1 MKRIYLTITA
11 VAFAAV
17 LVPASIHAQDEKNK
31 DKEKVEKIEKSEKKD
46 VQQIIITKKGDSK
59 DKVVVEIN
67 GDKVTVNGKPIDQL
81 KDDEISV
88 NVHKMRGNNLTA
100 YTHPNGTWSYNWN
113 DNTAFAYNENTAML
127 GVVTD
132 KTDNGVKISEVNDES
147 AANKAG
153 LKEGDVITKVDDK
166 KIEDPDDLTKVI
178 RSHKPGDKVSITYL
192 RDKKEQKATAE
203 LGKFEG
209 AFGRNFKMPNMDFQ
223 VMPKI
228 EQSLP
233 NTRIYAPGTYNV
245 TAANRPKLGL
255 SVQDTDDGKGVKV
268 LEVDNE
274 STASKAGVKKDDIIL
289 AVNDKDVNSADEV
302 ARIVRDNRD
311 KPSMKLKINRGGK
324 TQTIEVKI
332 PRKLKT
338 TDI

>member
-1 MKRIYLTITA
+1 MKSIYLTITA
-11 VAFAAV
+11 VAFAAL
-17 LVPASIHAQDEKNK
+17 LVPASIQAQDDKVKEK
-31 DKEKVEKIEKSEKKD
+31 DKNEKTEKKD
-46 VQQIIITKKGDSK
+46 VQQIIITKKADSK
-59 DKVVVEIN
+59 EKVVVEIN
-67 GDKVTVNGKPIDQL
+67 GDKITVNGKPIDQL

-88 NVHKMRGNNLTA
+88 NVHKVRGNNVRV
-100 YTHPNGTWSYNWN
+100 YTTPQGAWSYNWN
-113 DNTAFAYNENTAML
+113 ENNAFNYNDNTAML

-132 KTDNGVKISEVNDES
+132 KADKGVKISEVNDET

-178 RSHKPGDKVSITYL
+178 RGHKPGDKVTITYL
-192 RDKKEQKATAE
+192 RNNKEQKTTAE
-203 LGKFEG
+203 LGKFDG
-209 AFGRNFKMPNMDFQ
+209 VFGGNFKMPNMDFQ

-228 EQSLP
+228 EQSHVY
-233 NTRIYAPGTYNV
+233 TPGQYNV
-245 TAANRPKLGL
+245 RVEGNRPKLGL

-268 LEVDNE
+268 LEVDDE
-274 STASKAGVKKDDIIL
+274 STAEKAGIKKDDIIL
-289 AVNDKDVNSADEV
+289 AVNDTEVNSADQV
-302 ARIVRDNRD
+302 AKIVRENKD

-324 TQTIEVKI
+324 TQIIEVKI